1 MNKRD
6 KDVLLMLSARE
17 YTGQRAL
24 ALACDCSLGA
34 VNASVKNLLADGFI
48 RSDMTVSD
56 KGLELIKDSSPKRAI
71 LLAAGPGIKTAH
83 DARGIPIPL
92 MSVHNDVII
101 ERLITQLQSAG
112 VFEIYVVVGFS
123 KESFEYLMDKFG
135 VELIVNS
142 EYSRKHTLH
151 SLALAKDLLENAYI
165 VPCNLLCNTNPFS
178 KTELYSWYMVSDVKS
193 PESPVRVN
201 LKQEL
206 AVVSPNEDGN
216 VMMGISYLTGKD
228 AETVRERLIQ
238 MDGGGEHQWLS
249 WEQALYTGDK
259 MLPGANVVSSGDIV
273 EVKSM
278 EDLRDLE
285 RNNFINLSEIAD
297 IFDTHPSA
305 ITEVTLLKKGVVN
318 CTYCFSFKGERY
330 VVRIPREEFDLLT
343 DRDHEGKVYEE
354 VAALGLSE
362 DVVYFDAKTGM
373 KISKY
378 IDDFRFCDPFSED
391 DVSACMKTLRELHSK
406 KLMSGRS
413 LDLFSTVEYIESLQK
428 GMPSLY
434 SDYEETKAA
443 VFSLREYIDSCKVEM
458 CLSHMDSVWENFMM
472 LGDGSVKLIDWEYAA
487 MCDPHADIAMFGV
500 YALYNRQQMDRLI
513 DAYFPEG
520 CTKEVRLKIYC
531 YISVCGLLWSNWCEY
546 KYRNGT
552 EFGEYSLRQYRYAK
566 DYYKIVKEQL
576 EM

>member
-6 KDVLLMLSARE
+6 KDVLLMLSSRE

-34 VNASVKNLLADGFI
+34 VNASIKNLLSEGLI
-48 RSDMTVSD
+48 RNDMTVSD
-56 KGLELIKDSSPKRAI
+56 CGMELIENSSPRRAV
-71 LLAAGPGIKTAH
+71 LLAAGPGIKTAP
-83 DARGIPIPL
+83 DVRSMPVPL
-92 MSVHNDVII
+92 MSVRNDILI
-101 ERLITQLQSAG
+101 ERLITQLHAVG
-112 VFEIYVVVGFS
+112 IYEIYVVVGFA

-135 VELIVNS
+135 VELIVNP

-151 SLALAKDLLENAYI
+151 SLSLASDHLENSYI
-165 VPCNLLCNTNPFS
+165 VPCDLLCNTNPFR

-193 PESPVRVN
+193 PHSPIRVN

-206 AVVSPNEDGN
+206 AVVSSDEDGN
-216 VMMGISYLTGKD
+216 VMMGISYLTVED
-228 AETVRERLIQ
+228 ASVVKERLLQ
-238 MDGGGEHQWLS
+238 MDGDGEHQWLT
-249 WEQALYTGDK
+249 WEQALYAGDK
-259 MLPGANVVSSGDIV
+259 MLPSAKVVASRDISKV
-273 EVKSM
+273 NSM
-278 EDLRDLE
+278 EDLHDLE
-285 RNNFINLSEIAD
+285 NDNFINPSGIAEIFGANVSD
-297 IFDTHPSA
+297 ITD
-305 ITEVTLLKKGVVN
+305 ITVLKKGVVN

-343 DRDHEGKVYEE
+343 DRDHEGKVYEA
-354 VAALGLSE
+354 VASLGLSE
-362 DVVYFDAKTGM
+362 DVIYFDRKTGM

-378 IDDFRFCDPFSED
+378 IENFRFCDPFSED
-391 DVSACMKTLRELHSK
+391 DVSACMKKLRELHER
-406 KLMSGRS
+406 KLRS
-413 LDLFSTVEYIESLQK
+413 ERSIDLFSTIEYIESLQK

-434 SDYEETKAA
+434 SDYEETKAC
-443 VFSLREYIDSCKVEM
+443 VFSLKEYIDSCKAEP

-472 LGDGSVKLIDWEYAA
+472 TDGGNIKLIDWEYAA

-500 YALYNRQQMDRLI
+500 YALYNRERMDKLI
-513 DAYFPEG
+513 DAYFSEG

-566 DYYKIVKEQL
+566 DYYRIVKKQL